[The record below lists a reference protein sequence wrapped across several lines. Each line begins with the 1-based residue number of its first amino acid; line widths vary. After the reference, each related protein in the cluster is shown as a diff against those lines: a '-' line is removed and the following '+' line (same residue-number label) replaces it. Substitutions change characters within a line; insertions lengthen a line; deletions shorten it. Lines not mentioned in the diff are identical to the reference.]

1 MTSIL
6 KVSQIQDPT
15 NGNTALTVDANGYIF
30 PKLPHF
36 LIRNTSAQSIATA
49 TYARAEFNDTVLD
62 THNFADLTNNKI
74 VFNST
79 TAGVYQ
85 INFGGKV
92 GNSTA
97 NRIGYWIRKEGSM
110 NTGPYIGYFEIG
122 KTTSTYS
129 YPTFNFIYQFNN
141 GDFLELDMY
150 HDQGSTLATYP
161 ASQAIGFFMSGF
173 KIG

>member
-1 MTSIL
+1 MKTKIL
-6 KVSQIQDPT
+6 LVFAFLLAGISCKKDTPASP
-15 NGNTALTVDANGYIF
+15 Y
-30 PKLPHF
+30 PKDG
-36 LIRNTSAQSIATA
+36 LIS
-49 TYARAEFNDTVLD
+49 YFGFNDTVLD